1 MGRWVGGWGNTLV
14 EAGEGEGLCRGDTG
28 KTGTRERDGKS
39 NEMAAYAKKGNGLV

>member
-1 MGRWVGGWGNTLV
+1 MIHIIYILSY
-14 EAGEGEGLCRGDTG
+14 RGDTG